1 MVGSIPHWPEL
12 KLLNNQALSK
22 ISLTEQSE
30 EAFAMKR
37 DQQLIKLCR
46 KGQRQAHNEIY
57 QRYKNLVMSICTRY
71 ASSRNR
77 AEDVFQEAFIRIFE
91 SFKKERALKVERLE
105 NWIAR
110 ITINTSINHF
120 YKQPKNET
128 TEIPEILEDHHVDIL
143 ESMSLED
150 VVDVINSLPDGYR
163 TVFNMYVM
171 DGYSH
176 EDIAEQL
183 KISASSSRSQLARA
197 KSMLRKKLESLGIYR
212 YEAS

>member
-1 MVGSIPHWPEL
+1 MNLKNVVGSIPHWPEL

-46 KGQRQAHNEIY
+46 KGQRQMCI
-57 QRYKNLVMSICTRY
+57 RDRVMSICTRY